1 VVDESRSDAAP
12 RRVTLSPGE
21 TVADAARKAIALGV
35 ESLLRHQSA
44 AESGEAE
51 PLHQLRVAT
60 RRLRATIE
68 LFSSVI
74 YAAQLKIFRRDLPW
88 IGSLAGGARECDV
101 TSALIAARAAK
112 IDPALKDAIVPM
124 IAALGE
130 GRRSEHIK
138 LHELLASKRYR
149 NLLAKLAH
157 PAIKKVGADRR
168 LGIVAAQ
175 LVRPAS
181 RGAARLGGKL
191 AADAPDPVFHKL
203 RVRIK
208 RLRYELE
215 MIAPLGAKRHRKTL
229 KRLEELQE
237 LLGTYHDVSVAS
249 AWLLT
254 YAETSAA
261 PPKTMLAAGAL
272 IQSLSSRED
281 KLRRQCMRA
290 WRRFER
296 SDAMHDTLEEIRRA
310 GRLALKPV
318 SSPVPVSE
326 KTEKP
331 KKNESDPPNPSRG
344 ADADLE
350 DPPDSNHHSINSHG
364 VTETNP

>member
-1 VVDESRSDAAP
+1 M
-12 RRVTLSPGE
+12 L
-21 TVADAARKAIALGV
+21 
-35 ESLLRHQSA
+35 
-44 AESGEAE
+44 
-51 PLHQLRVAT
+51 
-60 RRLRATIE
+60 
-68 LFSSVI
+68 
-74 YAAQLKIFRRDLPW
+74 
-88 IGSLAGGARECDV
+88 
-101 TSALIAARAAK
+101 
-112 IDPALKDAIVPM
+112 
-124 IAALGE
+124 AALDQ
-130 GRRSEHIK
+130 GRKSEHTR

-149 NLLAKLAH
+149 NLLAKLGH

-181 RGAARLGGKL
+181 RSAARLGEKL
-191 AADAPDPVFHKL
+191 AHDAPHPVFHKL

-229 KRLEELQE
+229 NRLEELQE
-237 LLGTYHDVSVAS
+237 LLGLYHDTVVAT
-249 AWLLT
+249 AWLMS

-261 PPKTMLAAGAL
+261 PPRTMLAAGAL
-272 IQSLSSRED
+272 IQSLSSREK

-318 SSPVPVSE
+318 SLPSPVSE
-326 KTEKP
+326 NTE
-331 KKNESDPPNPSRG
+331 NGESNPPNQSQVTRDDDD
-344 ADADLE
+344 DA
-350 DPPDSNHHSINSHG
+350 PHSNHDSNSHSA
-364 VTETNP
+364 TEAIS

>member
-1 VVDESRSDAAP
+1 MVDAP
-12 RRVTLSPGE
+12 RSEAPPRKVTLSPGE
-21 TVADAARKAIALGV
+21 TVADAARKAIAFGA
-35 ESLLRHQSA
+35 ESLLHNQAA
-44 AESGEAE
+44 AESGDAE

-60 RRLRATIE
+60 RRLRASIE

-88 IGSLAGGARECDV
+88 IGTMAGGARECDV

-112 IDPALKDAIVPM
+112 IDPDLKEAIAPM
-124 IAALGE
+124 LAALDE
-130 GRRSEHIK
+130 GRKSEHTR

-181 RGAARLGGKL
+181 RGAARLGEKL
-191 AADAPDPVFHKL
+191 AHDAPDPVFHKL

-215 MIAPLGAKRHRKTL
+215 MIAPLGAKRQRKTL
-229 KRLEELQE
+229 NRLEELQE
-237 LLGTYHDVSVAS
+237 MLGLYHDTTVAI
-249 AWLLT
+249 AWLMS

-261 PPKTMLAAGAL
+261 PPRTMLAAGAL
-272 IQSLSSRED
+272 IQSLSSREK

-318 SSPVPVSE
+318 SLPAPANE
-326 KTEKP
+326 NTE
-331 KKNESDPPNPSRG
+331 NGESDPPNRPQV
-344 ADADLE
+344 AQDDNDDA
-350 DPPDSNHHSINSHG
+350 PHSNHDSNSHS
-364 VTETNP
+364 VTEAIS

>member
-1 VVDESRSDAAP
+1 VVDESRSDAPP

-88 IGSLAGGARECDV
+88 IGAMAGGARECDV
-101 TSALIAARAAK
+101 TAALIAARAAK
-112 IDPALKDAIVPM
+112 IDPALKDAIAPM

-130 GRRSEHIK
+130 GRTSEHTK

-149 NLLAKLAH
+149 SLLAKLAH

-229 KRLEELQE
+229 RRLEELQE
-237 LLGTYHDVSVAS
+237 LLGTYHDIAVAS
-249 AWLLT
+249 AWLLS
-254 YAETSAA
+254 YAETSSA

-272 IQSLSSRED
+272 IQSLSSRES

-318 SSPVPVSE
+318 SSPAPIAE
-326 KTEKP
+326 TE
-331 KKNESDPPNPSRG
+331 KNESDPPNQSPV
-344 ADADLE
+344 AHPDVE
-350 DPPDSNHHSINSHG
+350 DESDSNHHSINSHSAA
-364 VTETNP
+364 VTNP

>member
-1 VVDESRSDAAP
+1 MVDASRSEAP
-12 RRVTLSPGE
+12 SRKMTLSPGE
-21 TVADAARKAIALGV
+21 TVADAARKAIAFGA
-35 ESLLRHQSA
+35 ESLLRNQTA
-44 AESGEAE
+44 AESGDAE

-60 RRLRATIE
+60 RRLRASIE

-88 IGSLAGGARECDV
+88 IGTMAGGARECDV
-101 TSALIAARAAK
+101 TSALIATRAAK
-112 IDPALKDAIVPM
+112 IDPDLKDAIAPL
-124 IAALGE
+124 IAALNE
-130 GRRSEHIK
+130 GRKSEHSR

-149 NLLAKLAH
+149 NLLAKLEH

-181 RGAARLGGKL
+181 RGAARLGEKL
-191 AADAPDPVFHKL
+191 GPDAPDPVFHKL

-229 KRLEELQE
+229 NRLEELQE
-237 LLGTYHDVSVAS
+237 LLGLYHDTTVATG
-249 AWLLT
+249 WLMS

-261 PPKTMLAAGAL
+261 PPRTMLAAGAL
-272 IQSLSSRED
+272 IQSLSSREK

-318 SSPVPVSE
+318 SLPAPAGE
-326 KTEKP
+326 NTE
-331 KKNESDPPNPSRG
+331 NGESDPPDQSQVARDDN
-344 ADADLE
+344 D
-350 DPPDSNHHSINSHG
+350 DPPHSNHNSNSHSA
-364 VTETNP
+364 TEAIS